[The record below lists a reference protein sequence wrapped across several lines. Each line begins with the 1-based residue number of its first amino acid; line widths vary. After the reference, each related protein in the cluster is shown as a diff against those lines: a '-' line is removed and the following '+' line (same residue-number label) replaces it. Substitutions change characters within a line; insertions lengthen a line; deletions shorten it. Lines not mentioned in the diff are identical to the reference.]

1 MVKGE
6 YFIGAMLFVYSI
18 PYAWIFFQVS
28 IRMQAL
34 ADQGPLF
41 VIYSFWNIGIILY
54 YISKMMQ
61 RGAAVNEL
69 DQYIKRVMIRLN
81 KDSARM
87 QILANNEQ
95 VYKLKECKSEE
106 ETGVPKIYIL
116 TYKKINGLCAWTD
129 EADGTVYRDIE

>member
-1 MVKGE
+1 MTKGE

-69 DQYIKRVMIRLN
+69 DQYIKKVMIRLN
-81 KDSARM
+81 KESARM
-87 QILANNEQ
+87 QILATNEQ
-95 VYKLKECKSEE
+95 VYKLKDCKSE
-106 ETGVPKIYIL
+106 
-116 TYKKINGLCAWTD
+116 
-129 EADGTVYRDIE
+129 